1 MTNERDHK
9 GDCGDYG
16 EPVGGNGHVGVG
28 AQTIEY
34 SLLGVRD
41 TTGSNAKISLAY
53 LVHPTGLTTAFAAG
67 K

>member
-1 MTNERDHK
+1 VIAAITASRSAAM
-9 GDCGDYG
+9 
-16 EPVGGNGHVGVG
+16 VMLVSG
-28 AQTIEY
+28 ALTIEY